1 MRILIDT
8 LDLKEIKKYSN
19 MGIISGVTTNPT
31 FSKLFG
37 MRDDLETVEK
47 VSEALDGK
55 GEIFIEA
62 FGYDANEIEDNARR
76 IADESSY
83 DNLVFKVPFTESGVE
98 ATSNLSEGG
107 FFKVN
112 LHLIYSVSQALIAD
126 QAGAAYICPLIGR
139 MDDIG
144 NDGIENIAK
153 MKSCYK
159 INSVKTKIMGSSIRS
174 ANHVIELYKIG
185 VDVATI
191 PPKVLE
197 KMFYHPLTT
206 DGFEIFAEDLKS
218 IE

>member
-19 MGIISGVTTNPT
+19 MGIISGVTTNRT

-37 MRDDLETVEK
+37 RRDDVETGEK
-47 VSEALDGK
+47 VSEGIDGK

-126 QAGAAYICPLIGR
+126 RSEERRVGKSVDLGGR
-139 MDDIG
+139 RI
-144 NDGIENIAK
+144 IKKNIYR
-153 MKSCYK
+153 C
-159 INSVKTKIMGSSIRS
+159 ILVKYNCSLSHTSYLQFSGC
-174 ANHVIELYKIG
+174 
-185 VDVATI
+185 
-191 PPKVLE
+191 
-197 KMFYHPLTT
+197 
-206 DGFEIFAEDLKS
+206 
-218 IE
+218 

>member
-1 MRILIDT
+1 MKILIDT
-8 LDLKEIKKYSN
+8 LDLKEIKKYSD

-31 FSKLFG
+31 FSRKFG
-37 MRDDLETVEK
+37 MKDDIETIEK
-47 VSEALDGK
+47 VLEALGGK
-55 GEIFIEA
+55 GVIFIEA
-62 FGYDANEIEDNARR
+62 FGHDANEIEDNARR
-76 IADESSY
+76 IADDSSY
-83 DNLVFKVPFTESGVE
+83 DNLVFKVPFTEGGVE

-112 LHLIYSVSQALIAD
+112 LHLIYSVSQALIAE

-144 NDGIENIAK
+144 NDGIENVTK

-159 INSVKTKIMGSSIRS
+159 TNSVKTKIMGSSIRS

-206 DGFEIFAEDLKS
+206 DGFETFAEDLKS
-218 IE
+218 ID